1 MARFVHE
8 IKAERVICLTATAT
22 PRVADDIRE
31 AFDIDKTGLFRTSA
45 YRSNLRLMADSA
57 KGKQDLYPKLFK
69 FLKSSPGPSIVYVT
83 LQKQTEFLAIDLRNH
98 GFKAKSFHA
107 GMQVPEKIKL
117 QDEFMASNDLV
128 IVATIAFGMG
138 IDKASIRNVVH
149 FNIPSSL
156 ESYSQEIGRAGR
168 DGQEAKC
175 QFFLCGDDY
184 YQRNIFAYGEL
195 PSRESVRN
203 LLKEIF
209 SPTNVKLG
217 IGETLQASHYDQER
231 QFDMRPTTLKN
242 IYAQLEMRFDLIR
255 ATTPQYSKYSYV
267 ASGRYPSMLASD
279 QSAAAKAI
287 KGFAQQA
294 KKLHHIDL
302 DAATRSTG
310 TPRADMVRK
319 LNQWNDDEI
328 IELKVAG
335 VLNVYRVTQKLPS
348 TPDEIEYLVN
358 ELYSHMEARE
368 QQALDRTEQVVG
380 LITGKS
386 CFAKAL
392 ATHFGDDLPSGK
404 TECGHCTWCLTHT
417 PVPLQTLPP
426 VEFDTLAFQRILK
439 RVPNRDDARLL
450 ARIAFGITSPR
461 VVAMKLK
468 DDPIFGSMNDH
479 DFLVRT
485 NHRVTGRCPSKETS
499 MANELQANDAL
510 SDLACTIHV

>member
-1 MARFVHE
+1 M
-8 IKAERVICLTATAT
+8 
-22 PRVADDIRE
+22 
-31 AFDIDKTGLFRTSA
+31 GLFRTSA
-45 YRSNLRLMADSA
+45 YRSNLRLLAESA
-57 KGKQDLYPKLFK
+57 ERKQDLYPKLFK
-69 FLKSSPGPSIVYVT
+69 FLRSNPGPSIVYVT
-83 LQKQTEFLAIDLRNH
+83 LQKQAELLASDLREH

-107 GMQVPEKIKL
+107 GKQTAEKTKI
-117 QDEFMASNDLV
+117 QDEFMASDDLV

-175 QFFLCGDDY
+175 QFFLCGEDY
-184 YQRNIFAYGEL
+184 YLRNIFAYGEL
-195 PSRESVRN
+195 PSRESLRK
-203 LLKEIF
+203 LLEVIF
-209 SPTNVKLG
+209 CPTNVKLG
-217 IGETLQASHYDQER
+217 IGETFQTSHYDQER

-255 ATTPQYSKYSYV
+255 AITPQYSKYSYV
-267 ASGRYPSMLASD
+267 ANGNYPSTLASD

-287 KGFAQQA
+287 KAFAQQA
-294 KKLHHIDL
+294 KTLHHIDL
-302 DAATRSTG
+302 NAATRSTG
-310 TPRADMVRK
+310 TPRTDMVRT
-319 LNQWNDDEI
+319 LNQWNDDSI

-348 TPDEIEYLVN
+348 TPAELEHLVK

-368 QQALDRTEQVVG
+368 QEALNRTEQVLG

-386 CFAKAL
+386 CFSKAL
-392 ATHFGDDLPSGK
+392 AAHFGDELPAGK

-417 PVPLQTLPP
+417 PVPLQTLPS
-426 VEFDTLAFQRILK
+426 VDFDTAAFKRILK
-439 RVPNRDDARLL
+439 RVPARDDARLL

-468 DDPIFGSMNDH
+468 DDPVFGSMNEH
-479 DFLVRT
+479 DFMVRVPH
-485 NHRVTGRCPSKETS
+485 HRVTLQCLVQISK
-499 MANELQANDAL
+499 A
-510 SDLACTIHV
+510 

>member
-1 MARFVHE
+1 MARFVKE

-31 AFDIDKTGLFRTSA
+31 AFDIDKSGLFRTSA
-45 YRSNLRLMADSA
+45 YRSNLRLLAESA
-57 KGKQDLYPKLFK
+57 KRKDDLYPKLFN
-69 FLKSSPGPSIVYVT
+69 FLRSNPGPSIVYVT
-83 LQKQTEFLAIDLRNH
+83 LQRQTEFLAEDLQEH

-107 GMQVPEKIKL
+107 GMQTAEKTKI

-149 FNIPSSL
+149 FNIPSSV

-184 YQRNIFAYGEL
+184 YLRNIFAYAEL
-195 PSRESVRN
+195 PSRGSLRK
-203 LLKEIF
+203 LLADIF
-209 SPTNVKLG
+209 SPTNIKLG
-217 IGETLQASHYDQER
+217 IGETFQASHYDQER
-231 QFDMRPTTLKN
+231 RFDMRSTTVNN

-255 ATTPQYSKYSYV
+255 AITPQYSKYSYV
-267 ASGRYPSMLASD
+267 ASGRYPSTVASD

-287 KGFAQQA
+287 NVFAQQA
-294 KKLHHIDL
+294 KTLHHIDL
-302 DAATRSTG
+302 NAVTRSTG
-310 TPRADMVRK
+310 IPRADMVRK
-319 LNQWNDDEI
+319 LNHWNDHEI
-328 IELKVAG
+328 IELRVAG

-348 TPDEIEYLVN
+348 TPAEVEHLVQ

-368 QQALDRTEQVVG
+368 QQALNRTDQVIG

-386 CFAKAL
+386 CFSKAL

-404 TECGHCTWCLTHT
+404 TECGHCTWCLTHKS
-417 PVPLQTLPP
+417 VPLQRLPL
-426 VEFDTLAFQRILK
+426 VGFNDGAFQRILE
-439 RVPNRDDARLL
+439 RVPDRDDARFL
-450 ARIAFGITSPR
+450 ARVAFGITSPR

-468 DDPIFGSMNDH
+468 DHPVFGSMNEH
-479 DFLVRT
+479 DFMVRAPHLT
-485 NHRVTGRCPSKETS
+485 D
-499 MANELQANDAL
+499 QAVRREK
-510 SDLACTIHV
+510 I